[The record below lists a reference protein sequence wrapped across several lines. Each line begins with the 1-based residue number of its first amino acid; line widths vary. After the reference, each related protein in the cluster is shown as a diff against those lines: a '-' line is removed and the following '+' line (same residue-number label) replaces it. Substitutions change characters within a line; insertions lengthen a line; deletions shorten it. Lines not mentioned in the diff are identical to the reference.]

1 MKHKNLNVKI
11 IQIVNMFKFGKMV
24 ADSYTKELLIEQYTM
39 YKLYA
44 VSRMRMASLLGVKVR
59 RQPMPEDVS
68 ENIIKFIIHN
78 KVGDPSSRWDCKKG
92 DLLSETEL
100 VQECKSFTSTGPS
113 SFSPQS
119 DWDVIYFLDARRWL
133 DDNFILYRVNLKKSS
148 DVWKNIKVNSTQTF
162 NDQCIQGR
170 RPRITWK
177 LLYPQISDHCVKVF
191 EGSFD
196 NIFIPV

>member
-1 MKHKNLNVKI
+1 MKRKNLNYEN
-11 IQIVNMFKFGKMV
+11 QSNRNMFKFGKMV
-24 ADSYTKELLIEQYTM
+24 SDSYTKELLVEQYTL

-44 VSRMRMASLLGVKVR
+44 VSRKRMASLLGVKVR
-59 RQPMPEDVS
+59 MQSMPEDVS

-78 KVGDPSSRWDCKKG
+78 KIGDRTSRWDCKKG

-113 SFSPQS
+113 SFSPRS

-133 DDNFILYRVNLKKSS
+133 DDIFILYRVNLKKSS
-148 DVWKNIKVNSTQTF
+148 EVWKNIKVNSIQTF
-162 NDQCIQGR
+162 NDQCVQGR

-177 LLYPQISDHCVKVF
+177 LLYPQISEHCVKVF

-196 NIFIPV
+196 DIFI